1 MEMTAPSQGAPSGKL
16 SGAGVQL
23 RRALANRPSRLIRCF
38 IRSEFLERDR
48 GGEDVQA
55 VVGDQHVLLET
66 HAAEALHLVDAAPVD
81 AVAAAFSGEQR
92 GTT

>member
-1 MEMTAPSQGAPSGKL
+1 MVGASVCGSTGYHRQPTTLRSAPATG
-16 SGAGVQL
+16 QL
-23 RRALANRPSRLIRCF
+23 HPVS
-38 IRSEFLERDR
+38 ERDS